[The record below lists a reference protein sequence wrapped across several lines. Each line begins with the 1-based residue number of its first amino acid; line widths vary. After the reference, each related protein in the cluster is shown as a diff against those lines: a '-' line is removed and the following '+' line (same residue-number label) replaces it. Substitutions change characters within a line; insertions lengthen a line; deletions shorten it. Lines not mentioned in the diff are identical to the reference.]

1 MENEILNSLLKRP
14 GLDAQVELLEDMI
27 RDSMDE
33 IRALLNYEK
42 EEPLPE
48 GVAPIVKELTL
59 IRFNRDGTEGIQS
72 ESQSSGGSTTYSDDC
87 ENTGDCRGDGMSINR
102 DMKECRL
109 IKEVFTRT
117 TSGVQ
122 RRDWKVSGTIQAAIY
137 KKNESK
143 MYGSEVYLQATH
155 TGVTRSRNV
164 KAGDRLESDGVM
176 YLIEDCN
183 PDSRLT
189 NLILKVIE
197 NG

>member
-72 ESQSSGGSTTYSDDC
+72 ESQSSGGSTTYSDELPD
-87 ENTGDCRGDGMSINR
+87 RIKR
-102 DMKECRL
+102 ILRKYRRL
-109 IKEVFTRT
+109 PR
-117 TSGVQ
+117 
-122 RRDWKVSGTIQAAIY
+122 
-137 KKNESK
+137 
-143 MYGSEVYLQATH
+143 
-155 TGVTRSRNV
+155 
-164 KAGDRLESDGVM
+164 
-176 YLIEDCN
+176 
-183 PDSRLT
+183 
-189 NLILKVIE
+189 
-197 NG
+197 